1 MTGEFVAF
9 LDADDEYLPEH
20 LQVTC
25 AYLAGNLDR
34 DGVYTDGYYCDKNG
48 TRLQTLSSRRRG
60 PFEGTLF
67 EELIRASDV
76 FGPPICVVLRRH
88 AITDRD
94 FRYDPSIVIGPDWE
108 FFTRVS
114 QIARFGYLD
123 APTCL
128 YRVHQTNITVRIEND
143 KRAMHL
149 ARCREKAIQ
158 LEGFAD
164 CSSTTRSAVF
174 YDLLVNLLPGRPDRQ
189 TEVLN
194 WPQFDDLPAAEK
206 GRLVRLMAST
216 EIRRSGDSPYVRDWL
231 ELAQSLN
238 PQDTRTKL
246 LAMGYGLSPRYVSVL
261 LQARKSLHADRSIDK
276 PFEGIAP

>member
-1 MTGEFVAF
+1 M
-9 LDADDEYLPEH
+9 
-20 LQVTC
+20 
-25 AYLAGNLDR
+25 
-34 DGVYTDGYYCDKNG
+34 
-48 TRLQTLSSRRRG
+48 
-60 PFEGTLF
+60 
-67 EELIRASDV
+67 SDV

-143 KRAMHL
+143 KRANAFGALPGKGDSVGGIRGLFQYH
-149 ARCREKAIQ
+149 AVW
-158 LEGFAD
+158 
-164 CSSTTRSAVF
+164 AVF

-216 EIRRSGDSPYVRDWL
+216 GDS
-231 ELAQSLN
+231 AQW
-238 PQDTRTKL
+238 
-246 LAMGYGLSPRYVSVL
+246 
-261 LQARKSLHADRSIDK
+261 
-276 PFEGIAP
+276 